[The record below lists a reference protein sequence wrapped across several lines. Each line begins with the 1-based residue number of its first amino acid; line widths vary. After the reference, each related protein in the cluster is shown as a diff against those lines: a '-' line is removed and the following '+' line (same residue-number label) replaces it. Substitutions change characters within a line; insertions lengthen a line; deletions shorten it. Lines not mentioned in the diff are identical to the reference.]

1 MVIMEMIEDL
11 IWSVKS
17 SKLGFVALILKQG
30 EKYSGDLA
38 DLKQSDIDY
47 IKALYPS
54 FDEDMKTEE
63 TDRIFA
69 IING

>member
-1 MVIMEMIEDL
+1 MKIKKTDL
-11 IWSVKS
+11 NWAIGAT
-17 SKLGFVALILKQG
+17 KLGFVALILKQG
-30 EKYSGDLA
+30 EKYNGDIS

-63 TDRIFA
+63 TDRIFS
-69 IING
+69 IINA